1 MAEVF
6 FFFLNHMSLLNNSY
20 CKRRVNLM
28 HDEVTTID
36 YCRTARETFFSY
48 ILGEGLTSLPLGTK
62 EAFA

>member
-6 FFFLNHMSLLNNSY
+6 FFFLNHMGLLNNSY

-28 HDEVTTID
+28 NDVVTIVD
-36 YCRTARETFFSY
+36 YCRTARETFLSY
-48 ILGEGLTSLPLGTK
+48 ILGEVLKSLPLGTK